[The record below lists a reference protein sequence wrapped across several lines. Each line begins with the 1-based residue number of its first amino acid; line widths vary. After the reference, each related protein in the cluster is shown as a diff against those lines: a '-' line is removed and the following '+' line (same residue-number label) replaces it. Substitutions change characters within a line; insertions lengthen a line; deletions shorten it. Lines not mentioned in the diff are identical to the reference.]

1 MLWAFTICRC
11 SEAAWI
17 CHYPASIKI
26 VAPDSFEELPTGEAG
41 MILISGPQVM
51 LGYLNDPTRQ
61 DDVIKELDEQ
71 RWFVTG
77 DKGFIDEDGFLTLI
91 AR

>member
-1 MLWAFTICRC
+1 
-11 SEAAWI
+11 
-17 CHYPASIKI
+17 
-26 VAPDSFEELPTGEAG
+26 

-51 LGYLNDPTRQ
+51 QGYLNDPKRTAAA
-61 DDVIKELDEQ
+61 IKELDGQ

-91 AR
+91 GRWA

>member
-1 MLWAFTICRC
+1 
-11 SEAAWI
+11 
-17 CHYPASIKI
+17 
-26 VAPDSFEELPTGEAG
+26 